1 MATAM
6 GTTRLRPLPR
16 RVTCGHRIAALL
28 LATTLSSCFTGAIWG
43 FFPRQDD
50 DDPDATAMALTY
62 ERGTKWSWELVLG
75 RILAT
80 PFTLVL
86 DCVTLPV
93 QAVLFGWNDDDE
105 AKQPCPQRRP

>member
-1 MATAM
+1 MAITKD
-6 GTTRLRPLPR
+6 TTRLRPLPR
-16 RVTCGHRIAALL
+16 RVPYGRRLAALL
-28 LATTLSSCFTGAIWG
+28 LATTLSSCFTGVIWG
-43 FFPRQDD
+43 FFPQEDH
-50 DDPDATAMALTY
+50 DDPDAGMPLTY

-75 RILAT
+75 RILVT

-105 AKQPCPQRRP
+105 AKRPCPQRRP